1 MQYGLR
7 KNFQVKRIPIL
18 NNVFVK
24 LDNLHLFSFF
34 DFILVIKDDK
44 QRV

>member
-18 NNVFVK
+18 KYVFVK
-24 LDNLHLFSFF
+24 LDNLHVFSFF
-34 DFILVIKDDK
+34 DNILLIKDNK
-44 QRV
+44 